1 MRSEKKWRN
10 LQEKMEN
17 TFLGEYKILSKNEG
31 IKDGRKTKNYRNFQI
46 DFDIFIDCFIKEG
59 SLLEKYKEDDTIDKE

>member
-10 LQEKMEN
+10 LQEKIEN
-17 TFLGEYKILSKNEG
+17 TFLGEYKILSKNKG
-31 IKDGRKTKNYRNFQI
+31 TKDGPKTGSYRNLQI

-59 SLLEKYKEDDTIDKE
+59 PLLEKYKEDVAIDEE